1 LIKISWNPPI
11 KAILFT
17 LCALMGA
24 IVVIGLAIYIP
35 KYLDEKQA
43 VRDASTHC
51 VNYRT
56 FLLASDYWTEE
67 GDVDQARGVFGL
79 AQHHFKLGKCTKV
92 H

>member
-1 LIKISWNPPI
+1 MIKISWNPPI

-43 VRDASTHC
+43 VRDASKNC
-51 VNYRT
+51 INYRA

-79 AQHHFKLGKCTKV
+79 AQHHFKLGKCTKD

>member
-1 LIKISWNPPI
+1 MKKISWNPSL

-17 LCALMGA
+17 LCALIGA
-24 IVVIGLAIYIP
+24 TVVIGLAIYIP

-43 VRDASTHC
+43 VRDASKHC
-51 VNYRT
+51 VNYRA
-56 FLLASDYWTEE
+56 FLLASDYWREE

-79 AQHHFKLGKCTKV
+79 AEHNFKLGKCTKV